1 MNPLAQQALDR
12 ARESAA
18 PALIA
23 PIQAAPPLPELV
35 ITGPINRV
43 MELEGK
49 RYAEEVVKSLGSSI
63 RNPLVVASTIRN
75 LTLNAAAKPSSYAS
89 GIKQIIDALRVK
101 S

>member
-1 MNPLAQQALDR
+1 MNPVAQRALDR
-12 ARESAA
+12 ASESAA
-18 PALIA
+18 PALTV
-23 PIQAAPPLPELV
+23 PIQAAPPLPELI

-43 MELEGK
+43 MELEGR

-63 RNPLVVASTIRN
+63 RNPLVVAGTIRN
-75 LTLNAAAKPSSYAS
+75 LTLNAAAQPSSYAS